1 MNRYAALHSFY
12 SSFGLKAFEENT
24 VPSGGDAPEFP
35 YLTYN
40 VVTDSFGKDVPLN
53 VSLWYRGTSL
63 KSINA
68 KADEISASIGAS
80 GRYIPCDDGGIWI
93 RRGTPFAQ
101 NMSDPEDD
109 MIKRKYINLVAEYI
123 TND

>member
-12 SSFGLKAFEENT
+12 ASFGLKAYEENT
-24 VPSGGDAPEFP
+24 VPSGENAPDYP

-40 VVTDSFGKDVPLN
+40 VVTDSFGKDVPLSL
-53 VSLWYRGTSL
+53 SLWYRGTSL
-63 KSINA
+63 KEINA
-68 KADEISASIGAS
+68 KTEEISAKIGTCGVFIKS
-80 GRYIPCDDGGIWI
+80 DDGGIWL

-101 NMSDPEDD
+101 NMSDPEDG
-109 MIKRKYINLVAEYI
+109 MIIRKYINLVAEYI

>member
-12 SSFGLKAFEENT
+12 ASFGLKAYEENT
-24 VPSGGDAPEFP
+24 VPTGDYAPEFP

-40 VVTDSFGKDVPLN
+40 VVTDSFGTEVSLS

-63 KSINA
+63 KDMNA
-68 KADEISASIGAS
+68 KADEISAKIGAS
-80 GRYIPCDDGGIWI
+80 GIFIPSDDGGIWI
-93 RRGTPFAQ
+93 RRGSPFAQ
-101 NMSDPEDD
+101 NMSDSDD
-109 MIKRKYINLVAEYI
+109 ETIKRKYINLIAEYI